1 MESSSLALKQLDPR
15 SFENEFIKNGIRS
28 DGRCFT
34 DLRRVVVGAGNTLRT
49 SQSSSCGESLVYIGA
64 TVVACTI
71 SVLVGTPCSQHPDAG
86 DLDIDV
92 SLWPI
97 CSLKYEQRSGKPEE
111 AYLLESILHD
121 VFVSGDVMD
130 LTQLGIEKGR
140 YAYRLHIRLVCIS
153 DDGNLIDAAILAVT
167 RALLGTVLPRPIVG
181 PATVSISRDKTTPL
195 ILKRIPV
202 AVTCGIFNSGG
213 EGNGH
218 SSGST
223 SSSSSGMSEDVYL
236 VDPSQEEEAVVRGTI
251 TCVIDTKAAI
261 TDSSSKKSNKQQTS
275 TTTNS
280 RNAVSSS
287 LCLLLQVCFPLVT
300 STATLA

>member
-1 MESSSLALKQLDPR
+1 MESSLALKQLDPR
-15 SFENEFIKNGIRS
+15 AFENEFIKNGIRS

-34 DLRRVVVGAGNTLRT
+34 DLRRVVVGAGNTTST
-49 SQSSSCGESLVYIGA
+49 SQSTLTSCGESLVHIGA
-64 TVVACTI
+64 TAVACTI
-71 SVLVGTPCSQHPDAG
+71 SVLVGTPCSQHPDSG

-121 VFVSGDVMD
+121 VFVSGDVLD

-153 DDGNLIDAAILAVT
+153 DDGNLIDTAILAVT
-167 RALLGTVLPRPIVG
+167 RGLLGAVLPRPIVG

-195 ILKRIPV
+195 ILKRIPI
-202 AVTCGIFNSGG
+202 AVTCGIFNNGG
-213 EGNGH
+213 EGNDQS
-218 SSGST
+218 SSGSDA
-223 SSSSSGMSEDVYL
+223 SVSRVSEDIYL

-251 TCVIDTKAAI
+251 TCVIDAKAA
-261 TDSSSKKSNKQQTS
+261 TLSSNKS
-275 TTTNS
+275 AS
-280 RNAVSSS
+280 RNAIPTS
-287 LCLLLQVCFPLVT
+287 LCLLLQVCL
-300 STATLA
+300 LL